1 MLYILNISYQPNNAV
16 SNRLLGYY
24 SALDE
29 ANVAAEVVYLLP
41 NKNKDKIEQR
51 YKKLKVTYLWDWC
64 NYNNKLIRFI
74 CFYINLFRILLKLKQ
89 GDIVYTYGINR
100 ITYWARKVQN
110 ISVYAER
117 TEHPEVVAFT
127 GLITGLAP
135 QKEIDVAKE
144 LSGLFV
150 ISQPLKDYFI
160 STGIPSNKIEIL
172 NMIVDCNRFEGIKR
186 TPTKQK
192 YIAYCGTASNNKDGV
207 DKLLKSFAIVA
218 NKIDDI
224 YLYIIGNTPS
234 KQDEGNNLKLIE
246 ELGIQEKVIFTGLVK
261 AEDMPQLLK
270 NAEVLALARPDNKQA
285 KYGFPTKL
293 GEYLLSENPVVV
305 TKVGDIPKFLTD
317 GESALLASPH
327 DDKEFA
333 EKIIWALENKELSAK
348 IGVQGSLVAKKYFSN
363 KVVVNNMVK
372 FLKRENKI

>member
-24 SALDE
+24 AALDE
-29 ANVAAEVVYLLP
+29 ANIEAEVVYLLP
-41 NKNKDKIEQR
+41 NQNKEIIKQQ
-51 YKKLKVTYLWDWC
+51 YQNLKVTYLWEWC
-64 NYNNKLIRFI
+64 SFNNKLLRFV
-74 CFYINLFRILLKLKQ
+74 CFYINLLRILLKLKR
-89 GDIVYTYGINR
+89 GDVVYTYGIHR
-100 ITYWARKVQN
+100 ITYWVRKVRN
-110 ISVYAER
+110 ISVYAEK
-117 TEHPEVVAFT
+117 TEHPDVVAFT
-127 GLITGLAP
+127 GFITGLKL

-172 NMIVDCNRFEGIKR
+172 NMIVDCKRFEGLMK
-186 TPTKQK
+186 TPSKQK

-293 GEYLLSENPVVV
+293 GEYLLSENPVVA
-305 TKVGDIPKFLTD
+305 TKVGDIPRFLTD

-348 IGVQGSLVAKKYFSN
+348 IGIQGSLIAKKYFSN
-363 KVVVNNMVK
+363 KLAVDNMVK
-372 FLKRENKI
+372 FMKLHNNV

>member
-29 ANVAAEVVYLLP
+29 PNIEAKVVYLLP
-41 NKNKDKIEQR
+41 NQNKEKIKQQ
-51 YKKLKVTYLWDWC
+51 YQNLKVTYLWDWC
-64 NYNNKLIRFI
+64 KYNNKLIRFI
-74 CFYINLFRILLKLKQ
+74 CFYINLLRIYLKLER
-89 GDIVYTYGINR
+89 GDIVYTYGINKA
-100 ITYWARKVQN
+100 TEWAINKEGVRVF
-110 ISVYAER
+110 AER
-117 TEHPEVVAFT
+117 TEHPDIVKGSV
-127 GLITGLAP
+127 GLTSVSRIKHEKIAKKLA
-135 QKEIDVAKE
+135 
-144 LSGLFV
+144 GLFV

-172 NMIVDCNRFEGIKR
+172 NMIVDCNRFEDIKK

-207 DKLLKSFAIVA
+207 DKLLKSFAIVT
-218 NKIDDI
+218 KEIDDI
-224 YLYIIGNTPS
+224 YLYVIGNTPS

-246 ELGIQEKVIFTGLVK
+246 ELGICEKVIFTGLVE

-317 GESALLASPH
+317 GESALLVSPH
-327 DDKEFA
+327 DDQEFA
-333 EKIIWALENKELSAK
+333 KKIIWALENKEFSAR
-348 IGVQGSLVAKKYFSN
+348 IGLQGSLIAKKHFSN
-363 KVVVNNMVK
+363 KIVVDRM
-372 FLKRENKI
+372 LKHIKI

>member
-24 SALDE
+24 SALDKT
-29 ANVAAEVVYLLP
+29 NVAAEVVYLLP

-64 NYNNKLIRFI
+64 KYNNKLIRFI
-74 CFYINLFRILLKLKQ
+74 CFYINLLRIYLKLEQ
-89 GDIVYTYGINR
+89 GDIVYTYGINKTTELAINKEGVR
-100 ITYWARKVQN
+100 VF
-110 ISVYAER
+110 AER
-117 TEHPEVVAFT
+117 TEHPDIVKGSSGLT
-127 GLITGLAP
+127 GVSSIKQQKIAKKLA
-135 QKEIDVAKE
+135 
-144 LSGLFV
+144 GLFV

-160 STGIPSNKIEIL
+160 SVGIPSNKIEIL
-172 NMIVDCNRFEGIKR
+172 NMIVDCNRFEGVKK

-207 DKLLKSFAIVA
+207 DKLLKSFAIVTK
-218 NKIDDI
+218 KIDDI
-224 YLYIIGNTPS
+224 YLYVIGNIPS

-246 ELGIQEKVIFTGLVK
+246 ELSIKEKVIFTGLVE
-261 AEDMPQLLK
+261 AENMPQLLK
-270 NAEVLALARPDNKQA
+270 NAEVLVLARPDNKQA

-305 TKVGDIPKFLTD
+305 TKVGDVPKFLTD

-327 DDKEFA
+327 DDQEFA
-333 EKIIWALENKELSAK
+333 KKIIWALENKEFSAR
-348 IGVQGSLVAKKYFSN
+348 IGLQGSLIAKKHFSN
-363 KVVVNNMVK
+363 KIVVDRM
-372 FLKRENKI
+372 LKHIKI